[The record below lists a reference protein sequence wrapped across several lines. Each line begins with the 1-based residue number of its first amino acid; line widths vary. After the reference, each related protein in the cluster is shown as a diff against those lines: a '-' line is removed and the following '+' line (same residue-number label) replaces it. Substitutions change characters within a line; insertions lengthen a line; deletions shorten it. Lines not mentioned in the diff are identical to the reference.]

1 MPMTWSVVILRIAN
15 GALFNSKSISLP
27 QESQDL
33 FPALND
39 IFSPPFLLPCPLIT
53 QKQSKKKA
61 LGDSNYEAPKLLQ
74 RFSQEKSCFS
84 FLVVVSYKKKK
95 N

>member
-1 MPMTWSVVILRIAN
+1 MTWSVVILRIAN

-39 IFSPPFLLPCPLIT
+39 IFLPF
-53 QKQSKKKA
+53 S
-61 LGDSNYEAPKLLQ
+61 S
-74 RFSQEKSCFS
+74 
-84 FLVVVSYKKKK
+84 LVLW
-95 N
+95 